1 MLTERERHGM
11 AELLGRMD
19 PADLVSLA
27 QTVTSRLLVADTP
40 AEAVENIILHTDK
53 ATDLLK
59 RKKIKKELLFKY
71 LHSKRVPIE
80 SVADKAVHV
89 SRVLETWQSGEVW
102 EENGMCDSDNS
113 LEGPPPAPVP
123 SRNASHT
130 SLCSLDLSRDGFG
143 PSMLVNRVQDTSFHP
158 LRRTESSASV
168 MCFDEAS
175 NSSLASCP
183 PSLPTSFIPTS
194 LPSTLSLAP
203 PSISSQQCQEM
214 AINFARWYFQL
225 LNSSVDT
232 DQTDWGPSHFWPDSS
247 AKVSLM
253 SGAGEQESLE
263 AHHSASEVC
272 DMLVQVMR
280 RHRLT
285 CNPNLCEEGVRG
297 RLEAHGL
304 VLVLVCGTLHT
315 SSNVCGV
322 FEQVF
327 GLVRDPGAQNNWK
340 IKNTEARLVAGE
352 VQQQPKLTSSS
363 LAIALS

>member
-1 MLTERERHGM
+1 M
-11 AELLGRMD
+11 A
-19 PADLVSLA
+19 V
-27 QTVTSRLLVADTP
+27 
-40 AEAVENIILHTDK
+40 
-53 ATDLLK
+53 
-59 RKKIKKELLFKY
+59 
-71 LHSKRVPIE
+71 
-80 SVADKAVHV
+80 
-89 SRVLETWQSGEVW
+89 
-102 EENGMCDSDNS
+102 
-113 LEGPPPAPVP
+113 
-123 SRNASHT
+123 
-130 SLCSLDLSRDGFG
+130 
-143 PSMLVNRVQDTSFHP
+143 
-158 LRRTESSASV
+158 
-168 MCFDEAS
+168 
-175 NSSLASCP
+175 
-183 PSLPTSFIPTS
+183 
-194 LPSTLSLAP
+194 
-203 PSISSQQCQEM
+203 
-214 AINFARWYFQL
+214 NFARWYFQL

-247 AKVSLM
+247 AKVSVM
-253 SGAGEQESLE
+253 SGTGEQESVE

-363 LAIALS
+363 LAVALS